1 MGFVHEH
8 SKKKIILEHP
18 ALSRTNLHRILA
30 PYQNLEKIMIKIK
43 HPNRER
49 DGRIDRLYFTG
60 TFQLLQEVEM

>member
-49 DGRIDRLYFTG
+49 ERWKDRQTLFYRNLSATAG
-60 TFQLLQEVEM
+60 G